1 MKLIKF
7 SAPLI
12 AIGLLAASLVF
23 AQDRLIPCSGLN
35 CSLCDLLEMFKRL
48 ITLGLKIGT
57 ALAALFVAWGSF
69 VIMTAG
75 ATGGEK
81 KMEEGKKIIW
91 TAITGIL
98 IAFAAWLILGTVL
111 QILTGS
117 PSKLPW
123 NEIKCALK

>member
-12 AIGLLAASLVF
+12 AIGLLAVSLTF
-23 AQDRLIPCSGLN
+23 AQERLIPCSGLDCN
-35 CSLCDLLEMFKRL
+35 LCNLLEMFKRL
-48 ITLGLKIGT
+48 ITLGLKIGVS
-57 ALAALFVAWGSF
+57 LAALFVAWGSF

-81 KMEEGKKIIW
+81 KMEEGKHIIW

-98 IAFAAWLILGTVL
+98 IAFTAWLILGTIF

-117 PSKLPW
+117 PSKFPW
-123 NEIKCALK
+123 DQIQCKL